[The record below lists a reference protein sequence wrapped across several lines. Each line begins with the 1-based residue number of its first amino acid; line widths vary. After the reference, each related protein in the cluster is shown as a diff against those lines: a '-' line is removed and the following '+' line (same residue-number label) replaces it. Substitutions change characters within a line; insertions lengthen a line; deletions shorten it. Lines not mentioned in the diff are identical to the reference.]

1 VHSAAHL
8 RHVHP
13 FLSGV
18 HCLLSVVDCVLWAHL
33 RPVGTQSYTRSK
45 TVGTQPYTRSH
56 GHILLDGDPAPLP
69 SRDTAL
75 YTSTSTA
82 LEFDICTCPT
92 FSRHVACTGHSFCL
106 PVPSSLPSQSFLYT
120 IGFGAALYSGSRLSS
135 ADIFK
140 TAKKSDF
147 TECLTHIAVY
157 SCLSSSPSS
166 TPSPLLPRGVSFSLT
181 A

>member
-33 RPVGTQSYTRSK
+33 RPVGTQSYTRAQ

-69 SRDTAL
+69 SRDTF
-75 YTSTSTA
+75 TSTA
-82 LEFDICTCPT
+82 LQFDICTCAT
-92 FSRHVACTGHSFCL
+92 FSPSCRMHGP
-106 PVPSSLPSQSFLYT
+106 PVLSVCPFLSSIPVFPLDT
-120 IGFGAALYSGSRLSS
+120 VGFGAALYSGSRLSS
-135 ADIFK
+135 AGIFK

-147 TECLTHIAVY
+147 TECLTYIAVY

-166 TPSPLLPRGVSFSLT
+166 TPSPLLPRRVSFSLT